1 MNIDDELEPLT
12 VYNYDVSSGMD
23 SLVKYVLRVIP
34 DDYAE
39 QFPSFSVF
47 EAYSPWHAHVE
58 EGGKIFCDSS
68 LLNIAKDIA
77 IGTLAH
83 EFAHLFLGHP
93 VSGGLEDEYKADELA
108 CQWGFQKEVAAMRE
122 QFGPPTLKCSRC
134 GHTWIPR
141 QPKNPKVC
149 PKCTS
154 PYWNKPKWK
163 GGEQ

>member
-1 MNIDDELEPLT
+1 MNINGELEPLT
-12 VYNYDVSSGMD
+12 VYNYDVSSGID

-47 EAYSPWHAHVE
+47 ETYSPRQAYVE
-58 EGGKIFCDSS
+58 DGKIFCDSS

-108 CQWGFQKEVAAMRE
+108 CQWGFQKEIAAMRE
-122 QFGPPTLKCSRC
+122 WFGPPS
-134 GHTWIPR
+134 
-141 QPKNPKVC
+141 N
-149 PKCTS
+149 
-154 PYWNKPKWK
+154 NKARK